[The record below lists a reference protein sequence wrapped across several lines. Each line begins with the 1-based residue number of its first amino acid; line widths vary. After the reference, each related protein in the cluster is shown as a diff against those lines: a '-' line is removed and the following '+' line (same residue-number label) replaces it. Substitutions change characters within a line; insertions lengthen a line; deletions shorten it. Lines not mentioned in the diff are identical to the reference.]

1 MSTLTVLPRHAA
13 RIGDKAIRAALTDGL
28 AMVGGSPGD
37 ATARAI
43 MASSISP
50 AVDEQRHALARRQ
63 RDYLEGVYSDVTN
76 ADVTPAQYSPRA
88 VNKVLTKSWYAQ
100 TERYAD
106 VELMHPLERLELE
119 HLPGGVSGDLTDE
132 AIQRFIN
139 RATLQL
145 GQHSRNAA
153 RESVITAARKRGDGW
168 QRVLGC
174 SRCSYCALLV
184 SRGAVYPSKT
194 VRFKSHAN
202 CDCGAA
208 IVKFSN
214 GGESIIAGKHEVEKA
229 AELREQWSRMYQ
241 RGGKYADSSEAAR
254 DFNKW
259 YRKQTA

>member
-1 MSTLTVLPRHAA
+1 MSTLTVLPRPAA

-43 MASSISP
+43 MASRIAP
-50 AVDEQRHALARRQ
+50 AVDEQRHALARLQ
-63 RDYLEGVYSDVTN
+63 RDYLEGVYSDITN
-76 ADVTPAQYSPRA
+76 ADIMPEPYAPRA
-88 VNKVLTKSWYAQ
+88 VNQVLMKSWYAQ

-106 VELMHPLERLELE
+106 VELMHPLDRLELE
-119 HLPGGVSGDLTDE
+119 HLPGGISEELTDE
-132 AIQRFIN
+132 AIARFID
-139 RATLQL
+139 RATAQL

-153 RESVITAARKRGDGW
+153 REAVIAAARKRGDGW
-168 QRVLGC
+168 QRVMVGETC
-174 SRCSYCALLV
+174 AFCALLV
-184 SRGAVYPSKT
+184 SRGAVYSSKT

-214 GGESIIAGKHEVEKA
+214 GGESIIAGNHEVEKA
-229 AELREQWSRMYQ
+229 AELREQWQKMYK
-241 RGGKYADSSEAAR
+241 RGGKYADASEAAK
-254 DFNKW
+254 DFGKW